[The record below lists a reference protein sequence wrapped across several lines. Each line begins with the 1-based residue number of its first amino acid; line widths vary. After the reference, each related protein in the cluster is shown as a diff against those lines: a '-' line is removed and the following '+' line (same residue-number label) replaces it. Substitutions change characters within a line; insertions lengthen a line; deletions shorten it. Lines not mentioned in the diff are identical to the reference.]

1 MSLMKG
7 KAYGR
12 FCASGA
18 WVLMRHIRRCNRF
31 SSIVGAAAMG
41 CLLLAIAPPEVEG
54 QALERCGIDL
64 RGGVAIPVGDV
75 RDEMGPGWTLG
86 AGLECP
92 TRSPWALRGGVELAY
107 LTQLG
112 GDHFGQASALAG
124 GELSV
129 PVERWPMLLR
139 ARLEGGWMVPSWG
152 GSTFGRSPRLSFV
165 EAGPVLAPGVGVT
178 LGSGNGR
185 RARVDAG
192 ARILF
197 QNPDLED
204 PALEWA
210 AGPGFNR
217 VVSFVF
223 TMGFRL

>member
-1 MSLMKG
+1 
-7 KAYGR
+7 
-12 FCASGA
+12 
-18 WVLMRHIRRCNRF
+18 MRPPRRCNPIA
-31 SSIVGAAAMG
+31 SSAGAAAIG
-41 CLLLAIAPPEVEG
+41 CLLLVLAPPEVEG
-54 QALERCGIDL
+54 QSLEACGVDL

-92 TRSPWALRGGVELAY
+92 TRSPWALRGGVEVAVLSNI
-107 LTQLG
+107 
-112 GDHFGQASALAG
+112 GDHALGQASALAG

-210 AGPGFNR
+210 VGPAFDR

-223 TMGFRL
+223 TVGFRL